1 MNADKLID
9 TLPQIAD
16 MEWNG
21 RDFEDVLKRPYAFI
35 SKDGDLLIGGEH
47 GDDLIDYYGD
57 YRGGTPYIHPELVKW
72 ATKHG
77 GYWEWMHPGA
87 ICFVR

>member
-1 MNADKLID
+1 MDELID
-9 TLPQIAD
+9 TLPEIAD

-21 RDFEDVLKRPYAFI
+21 RDFDDVTKRPHAFI
-35 SKDGDLLIGGEH
+35 SEEGDLLISGEH

-57 YRGGTPYIHPELVKW
+57 YRGGVPYIHAELEEW
-72 ATKHG
+72 ASANG
-77 GYWEWMHPGA
+77 GYWEWVHPGA